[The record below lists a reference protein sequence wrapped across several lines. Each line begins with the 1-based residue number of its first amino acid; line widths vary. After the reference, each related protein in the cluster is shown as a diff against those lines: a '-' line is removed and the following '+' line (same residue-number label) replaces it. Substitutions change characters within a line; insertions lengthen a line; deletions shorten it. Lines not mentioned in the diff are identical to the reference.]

1 MTIKIFNHPVS
12 KRLIMLIFGD
22 LLIVNGSIF
31 LSAILRLG
39 LNAGWGYI
47 QSNPWSFILTG
58 WIYIITFFSMELYD
72 IRKDF

>member
-39 LNAGWGYI
+39 LNADGA
-47 QSNPWSFILTG
+47 
-58 WIYIITFFSMELYD
+58 IYKAIPGPLY
-72 IRKDF
+72 